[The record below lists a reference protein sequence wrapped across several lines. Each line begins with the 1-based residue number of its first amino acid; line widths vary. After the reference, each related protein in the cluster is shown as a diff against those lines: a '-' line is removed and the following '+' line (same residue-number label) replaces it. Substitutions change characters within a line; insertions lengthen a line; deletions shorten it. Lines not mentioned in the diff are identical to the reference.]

1 MQSRRSALS
10 RLWHAVLV
18 VLGAAVMVLG
28 LFLVL
33 PLIQVF
39 HPSEK
44 KVQLIELAS
53 GSLPP
58 PPPLAPEPEPEKEP
72 EEEEPPPE
80 FPDEVPQLDLAQL
93 ELALEPGF
101 QDGMLAGDFRID
113 LGGSSATGASSEDL
127 FDSMD
132 LDQEPRAIDQP
143 GPSLSAKLR
152 KQGPGTVVIVFIVDK
167 NGKVES
173 PQVQRSTDPVF
184 DGPALSA
191 VKRWRFEPGKR
202 QGQPVRFRMRV
213 PISFPAP

>member
-1 MQSRRSALS
+1 MQPRRSPLS
-10 RLWHAVLV
+10 RLLHPLLV
-18 VLGAAVMVLG
+18 VLGAVAMVLG

-33 PLIQVF
+33 PLIQVL

-44 KVQLIELAS
+44 KVQLIEIA
-53 GSLPP
+53 GGTLPP
-58 PPPLAPEPEPEKEP
+58 PPPVAPEPEPEKEP
-72 EEEEPPPE
+72 EPEEPPPE
-80 FPDEVPQLDLAQL
+80 LPDEVPQLDLAQL
-93 ELALEPGF
+93 ELALQPGF
-101 QDGMLAGDFRID
+101 QDGMLGGDFRID

-132 LDQEPRAIDQP
+132 LDQEPRALDQP
-143 GPSLSAKLR
+143 APSLNAKLR
-152 KQGPGTVVIVFIVDK
+152 KKGPGTVVVVFIVDK

-213 PISFPAP
+213 PITFPAP